1 MLKNLP
7 DIRHLFDSNGH
18 TRLQAA
24 IAAGIDDVPVVL
36 RAFFD
41 EDTAV
46 EYAIHCQRD
55 RRNLSDADM
64 YRWIAEAVGVTQQ
77 GVGKVLQQIADLQF
91 VVDLGDFS
99 NIAAPQELF
108 FVRGGLRKERTRF
121 IKCGPTV

>member
-1 MLKNLP
+1 VLKNLP

-36 RAFFD
+36 RAFF
-41 EDTAV
+41 
-46 EYAIHCQRD
+46 
-55 RRNLSDADM
+55 DM